1 MSSDPVAE
9 HWHHLSVAQAAEL
22 LETDPEEGL
31 DLFDVKRRRER
42 YGANELSPRK
52 GPGALIRF
60 LRQFNDPLL
69 YILMA
74 AGAVTLYLREWIDA
88 AVIFGVVV
96 LNAVI
101 GYVQEAKA
109 VEALKALAQTM
120 TTEATVVRA
129 GERTTVPATE
139 LVPGDVVILQSGD
152 KVPADLR
159 LARTRDLQIDESAL
173 TGESLPVEKDGHAVP
188 RETPLAD
195 RSCVA
200 YASSLVT
207 YGTGRGI
214 VVATGDGTEVGRIS
228 ELIAQAETLQ
238 TPLTRKLAQFSKVLL
253 IIILAVGA
261 VTFGVGLLRGESVF
275 DMFQAAIALAVAAV
289 PEGLPAA
296 VTITLAIG
304 VSRMARRRAIIRKLP
319 AVETLGSTSVIC
331 TDKTGTLTENQMT
344 VQRVVAGGRLYCVEG
359 TGYEPSGAI
368 ALCDDDEHAPADAGG
383 ASAEAGRPA
392 ADEALLECLRAGLLC
407 NDSRAVEEE
416 GRWLAQGDPTE
427 VALEVAARKA
437 GLRRDEEERR
447 RARRDAIPFESRHQ
461 YMATLHDDGDDRCV
475 VYLKGS
481 AESVLTRCSSRL
493 GPDGSSTDLDRRGV
507 AQQVERLAAEGLR
520 VLALARGQMAAGSDQ
535 LRHEDVRR
543 GLTFLGL
550 QAMIDPP
557 RPEAI
562 TAVAACRSAGVA
574 VKMITGD
581 HAVTAAAIA
590 ARMGIGEMGEGRD
603 GDAGDGGQPIATAA
617 AAATGPPAG
626 DDPTGER
633 VLTGQDLERLH
644 DSELIAA
651 VQEVS
656 VFARVSP
663 EQKLRLVEALQAR
676 GHVVA
681 MTGDG
686 VNDAPALKQAD
697 IGVAMGVTGTDVA
710 KEAADMVL
718 TDDNFAS
725 VEAAVEE
732 GRGVFDN
739 LVKFVT
745 YALPTN
751 LGQGLVLLTAIF
763 AGLAL
768 PILPLQILWINMIT
782 AVFLGMGLAF
792 EPKEAG
798 LMRRPPRPAG
808 APILTREVNVL
819 IITAGLVLQ
828 AGAFGLFEIARRQ
841 GVPADEAR
849 TIAVNTFMA
858 VQTFYLFNCRSLRR
872 TAFRVHPFS
881 NRMLLIGVALT
892 AGLQAMFT
900 YAPFMNVAFKS
911 VPLAAGRWATII
923 LVAVA
928 AFLFI
933 EVVKAVQNAIDR
945 RRGLT

>member
-1 MSSDPVAE
+1 
-9 HWHHLSVAQAAEL
+9 
-22 LETDPEEGL
+22 
-31 DLFDVKRRRER
+31 
-42 YGANELSPRK
+42 
-52 GPGALIRF
+52 
-60 LRQFNDPLL
+60 
-69 YILMA
+69 
-74 AGAVTLYLREWIDA
+74 
-88 AVIFGVVV
+88 
-96 LNAVI
+96 
-101 GYVQEAKA
+101 
-109 VEALKALAQTM
+109 
-120 TTEATVVRA
+120 
-129 GERTTVPATE
+129 
-139 LVPGDVVILQSGD
+139 
-152 KVPADLR
+152 
-159 LARTRDLQIDESAL
+159 
-173 TGESLPVEKDGHAVP
+173 
-188 RETPLAD
+188 
-195 RSCVA
+195 
-200 YASSLVT
+200 
-207 YGTGRGI
+207 
-214 VVATGDGTEVGRIS
+214 
-228 ELIAQAETLQ
+228 
-238 TPLTRKLAQFSKVLL
+238 
-253 IIILAVGA
+253 
-261 VTFGVGLLRGESVF
+261 
-275 DMFQAAIALAVAAV
+275 
-289 PEGLPAA
+289 
-296 VTITLAIG
+296 
-304 VSRMARRRAIIRKLP
+304 MARRRAIIRKLP

-359 TGYEPSGAI
+359 TGYEPSGAVTQ
-368 ALCDDDEHAPADAGG
+368 CDDGEQREQTDVDE
-383 ASAEAGRPA
+383 ASGEAGRSD

-407 NDSRAVEEE
+407 NDSRAVEED
-416 GRWLAQGDPTE
+416 GRWKAQGDPTE

-437 GLRRDEEERR
+437 GLRRDEEERL

-461 YMATLHDDGDDRCV
+461 YMATLHDDGDKGCV

-481 AESVLTRCSSRL
+481 AESVLTRCSARL
-493 GPDGSSTDLDRRGV
+493 GSDGSSTDLDRRVV
-507 AQQVERLAAEGLR
+507 AEQVERLAAEGLR
-520 VLALARGQMAAGSDQ
+520 VLALARGQMPAGSDQ

-590 ARMGIGEMGEGRD
+590 ARMGIGEMGEGGD
-603 GDAGDGGQPIATAA
+603 GDAGDGRQQPIATAA

-633 VLTGQDLERLH
+633 VLTGRELEQLH

-763 AGLAL
+763 AGLTL

-798 LMRRPPRPAG
+798 LMQRPPRPAG

-881 NRMLLIGVALT
+881 NRMLLIGVLLT

-911 VPLAAGRWATII
+911 VPLSGGRWATIV
-923 LVAVA
+923 LVAAA